1 MNVNSQKLIN
11 FLLEGQFITPDKLEN
26 LQKLAIKEGKTFEEI
41 IVDQEIIKDTQ
52 LGQVMA
58 DLYGWR
64 FLDLNTEVVSP
75 AALGLIPEK
84 VARSQKVIAF
94 AKTLQ
99 GIKVSF
105 ANPDNIHLIHN
116 LQKKLKSPILPY
128 YSTLMSINS
137 ALRYYD
143 KDITSEL
150 NELIEKQSK
159 EIVGEDEAE
168 EDSAII
174 KIVDLLLQYGYEHKA
189 SDIHIEP
196 HEDNSVVRFRV
207 DGVLLEVA
215 SIPRSVHNFV
225 VTRIKVMAKLHT
237 DEHQKPQDGKLQY
250 EFDGERVD
258 IRISI
263 VPTTKN
269 ENVVMRLLAEKS
281 RHFSMTEL
289 GLPEKGYAKLLN
301 SINKPW
307 GMILV
312 TGPTGS
318 GKTTSLYAMLKVLN
332 KRSVNIATIED
343 PVEYNVDGITQIQV
357 NEKAKLNFSS
367 GLKSI
372 VRQDPD
378 IIMVGEIRDEETA
391 EIAVN
396 SAMTGH
402 LVLSTLHTNDAAT
415 TLPRLMEMKVDPF
428 LVTSTVNVAVA
439 QRLVRKI
446 CQRCIHTFETD
457 LEDIKDKIPLS
468 ILEKLA
474 KGKSKVSIYKGK
486 GCKFCNDSGYHGRL
500 GVFEIMPISE
510 EIRKLVMQ
518 SADAETI
525 KRKAIE
531 EGMTTMFDDALE
543 KVLNG
548 ITTVEE
554 LLRVVK
560 LD

>member
-207 DGVLLEVA
+207 DG
-215 SIPRSVHNFV
+215 
-225 VTRIKVMAKLHT
+225 
-237 DEHQKPQDGKLQY
+237 
-250 EFDGERVD
+250 
-258 IRISI
+258 
-263 VPTTKN
+263 
-269 ENVVMRLLAEKS
+269 
-281 RHFSMTEL
+281 
-289 GLPEKGYAKLLN
+289 
-301 SINKPW
+301 
-307 GMILV
+307 
-312 TGPTGS
+312 
-318 GKTTSLYAMLKVLN
+318 
-332 KRSVNIATIED
+332 
-343 PVEYNVDGITQIQV
+343 
-357 NEKAKLNFSS
+357 
-367 GLKSI
+367 
-372 VRQDPD
+372 
-378 IIMVGEIRDEETA
+378 
-391 EIAVN
+391 
-396 SAMTGH
+396 
-402 LVLSTLHTNDAAT
+402 
-415 TLPRLMEMKVDPF
+415 
-428 LVTSTVNVAVA
+428 
-439 QRLVRKI
+439 
-446 CQRCIHTFETD
+446 
-457 LEDIKDKIPLS
+457 
-468 ILEKLA
+468 
-474 KGKSKVSIYKGK
+474 
-486 GCKFCNDSGYHGRL
+486 
-500 GVFEIMPISE
+500 
-510 EIRKLVMQ
+510 
-518 SADAETI
+518 
-525 KRKAIE
+525 
-531 EGMTTMFDDALE
+531 
-543 KVLNG
+543 
-548 ITTVEE
+548 
-554 LLRVVK
+554 
-560 LD
+560 